1 MNGYTYYLA
10 IGLDDELFSELN
22 RKFKAAGASE
32 YIQSLKEMYVDF
44 MGMYWLNWNKLSS
57 IQFWVVVKESA
68 VFTVDPSAGFS
79 SVYGTDPHANPGLA
93 LSMMAKQVLCPIYCL
108 THTLIYMHVIAIVSM
123 RYVR

>member
-44 MGMYWLNWNKLSS
+44 MGMYWLNWNKLSCIHILGCS
-57 IQFWVVVKESA
+57 ERISCVHCGSFRWVFICVW
-68 VFTVDPSAGFS
+68 
-79 SVYGTDPHANPGLA
+79 H
-93 LSMMAKQVLCPIYCL
+93 
-108 THTLIYMHVIAIVSM
+108 
-123 RYVR
+123 